1 MKLSNTIVVVSMIA
15 ASNLLFSQTSSENKA
30 KEIIEK
36 AIQAEGGKKLLSS
49 IKTLYTKSNS
59 DGRAKCE
66 LDHKGNGT
74 Q

>member
-36 AIQAEGGKKLLSS
+36 AIQAEGGKTSEQYKNA
-49 IKTLYTKSNS
+49 LY
-59 DGRAKCE
+59 
-66 LDHKGNGT
+66 
-74 Q
+74 QI